1 MVKLKQFSPP
11 GRERDAQSIPQA
23 NFEEKW
29 STKVAG
35 LLAAARASAGTLYDP
50 REEVTPAGAKLRPV
64 SWEAFPGRH
73 RQSMDDP
80 AVLEFVDSERDEQ
93 DEYCEWS
100 VEREGK
106 TIKRVTF
113 TTEVPDYYKLLHRT
127 DPDAVAALYHKHVDS
142 GLQSSALKGANGTYD
157 PRNDHNQSI
166 DGPIMHLSQV
176 DNTLEAAI
184 NLIGVATFRR
194 ARADGTPVTAK
205 KALAKCAGMG
215 DPERNSDPKIAVTVN
230 DLARLGN
237 RLTLAD
243 PVGLYLGE
251 FGFGG
256 VGLPDDVNPADC
268 WIVER
273 GEKPFVVR
281 ARFEIPEGKGSVSD
295 VSINGEPVRF
305 GAQLAQRVP
314 VMLRAIAH
322 SPGTVTPEE
331 RICGSD

>member
-11 GRERDAQSIPQA
+11 GREQDAQSIPQA
-23 NFEEKW
+23 ELEEKW
-29 STKVAG
+29 STEVG
-35 LLAAARASAGTLYDP
+35 RLLATARAATGALYDP
-50 REEVTPAGAKLRPV
+50 RKDDTPADANLRPIP
-64 SWEAFPGRH
+64 WEAFPGRH
-73 RQSMDDP
+73 RRSMDDP
-80 AVLEFVDSERDEQ
+80 VVLDLVDSKRDEQ

-100 VEREGK
+100 VEREGE
-106 TIKRVTF
+106 TIKKVTF
-113 TTEVPDYYKLLHRT
+113 TTEVPDYYQLLHSA
-127 DPDAVAALYHKHVDS
+127 DPKAVEALYQKHVDS
-142 GLQSSALKGANGTYD
+142 GLELSALEDATGTYD
-157 PRNDHNQSI
+157 PRNEHNRRT
-166 DGPIMHLSQV
+166 DGPIMHLSQG
-176 DNTLEAAI
+176 NNFLGAAI
-184 NLIGVATFRR
+184 NLIAVATFRR
-194 ARADGTPVTAK
+194 TRADGTPVTAK
-205 KALAKCAGMG
+205 KALAKCADMG
-215 DPERNSDPKIAVTVN
+215 DEERNSDPKIAVSVN

-256 VGLPDDVNPADC
+256 VDLPEGVGPADC

-273 GEKPFVVR
+273 GEPPSVVR

-295 VSINGEPVRF
+295 VKINGEPVRF

-314 VMLRAIAH
+314 VMVRAIAH

>member
-1 MVKLKQFSPP
+1 MAKLKQFSPP
-11 GRERDAQSIPQA
+11 GRVQDAQSIPQA
-23 NFEEKW
+23 ELEEQW
-29 STKVAG
+29 STEVAD
-35 LLAAARASAGTLYDP
+35 LLAAALASAGTLYDP
-50 REEVTPAGAKLRPV
+50 REEDTPTDANLRPIP
-64 SWEAFPGRH
+64 WEAFPGRH

-80 AVLEFVDSERDEQ
+80 AVLDLVDNDRDEQ

-100 VEREGK
+100 VEREGT
-106 TIKRVTF
+106 TIRWVTF
-113 TTEVPDYYKLLHRT
+113 TTEVPDYYNFLGRT
-127 DPDAVAALYHKHVDS
+127 DPEALESLYQKHVDS
-142 GLQSSALKGANGTYD
+142 GLELLALKDASGTYD
-157 PRNDHNQSI
+157 PRNEHNRRI
-166 DGPIMHLSQV
+166 DGPIMHLSQG

-184 NLIGVATFRR
+184 SLIGVATFRR

-215 DPERNSDPKIAVTVN
+215 DEERNSDPKIAISVN

-256 VGLPDDVNPADC
+256 VDLPDGVDPADC

-273 GEKPFVVR
+273 GEEPFVVR
-281 ARFEIPEGKGSVSD
+281 ARFEIPEDKGSVND
-295 VSINGEPVRF
+295 VKINGEPVRF

-314 VMLRAIAH
+314 VMVRAIAH
-322 SPGTVTPEE
+322 SPGAVTPEE
-331 RICGSD
+331 RSCGSD